1 MKITIV
7 DPNNQEHDLDNVILE
22 FAQLHNIIG
31 QRLALIEAFLGLDK
45 AQAVEETTEDKSEE

>member
-45 AQAVEETTEDKSEE
+45 VQAVEETAEDKSEE

>member
-31 QRLALIEAFLGLDK
+31 QRLSMIEAFLGLDK
-45 AQAVEETTEDKSEE
+45 AQAVEPESETKAEE

>member
-22 FAQLHNIIG
+22 FAHLHNVIG
-31 QRLALIEAFLGLDK
+31 QRLSVIEAFLGIDK
-45 AQAVEETTEDKSEE
+45 AQPVEETTEE

>member
-45 AQAVEETTEDKSEE
+45 AQAVEETQTEE

>member
-31 QRLALIEAFLGLDK
+31 QRLAMIEAFLGLDK
-45 AQAVEETTEDKSEE
+45 AQVVEPESKPEAEE